1 MIREHDIVV
10 LASDLPDIGL
20 KAGDVATVVLVHPA
34 GGCEVEFMTLDGETL
49 AVVSLSMDQLRP
61 IRTREIAHARQI
73 DQVQH

>member
-1 MIREHDIVV
+1 MIREHEVLV
-10 LASDLPDIGL
+10 LARDLPEFGL
-20 KAGDVATVVLVHPA
+20 KAGDLGAVVLVHPGA
-34 GGCEVEFMTLDGETL
+34 GCEVEFMTLDGETL